1 MWLLYRIHDYL
12 LLYCFNKLTR
22 LGLRLAEE
30 IYKLITN
37 FAEEPRAKGFP
48 WAIKNRA
55 GAQLVI
61 SLTFFTYFLFVCF
74 QLKYQTSLSS
84 IVASCGHVDT
94 IPSRFLKLELD
105 AFWQHLG
112 QHRPDRL
119 DSKDSTAKVLVMLG
133 KVCYEKIQNCFV
145 YTICLWQS
153 LRKRKCNA
161 IVLRS
166 SFDASEPVSLHSFSV
181 VVVTKQNISVALLL
195 CCFL

>member
-1 MWLLYRIHDYL
+1 M
-12 LLYCFNKLTR
+12 
-22 LGLRLAEE
+22 
-30 IYKLITN
+30 
-37 FAEEPRAKGFP
+37 
-48 WAIKNRA
+48 
-55 GAQLVI
+55 
-61 SLTFFTYFLFVCF
+61 CF

-84 IVASCGHVDT
+84 IVASCRHVDT

-119 DSKDSTAKVLVMLG
+119 DSTDSTAKVLVMLG

-166 SFDASEPVSLHSFSV
+166 SCDASEPVSLHSFSV
-181 VVVTKQNISVALLL
+181 FVVTKQNISVALLL
-195 CCFL
+195 FVDLMTQRRKGIRTYEIFIVFIAAGEGATEEIPFKLSCIKIDLNLLQNYLGIYESQWFVHFPSICK